1 MTFGREFGRYSL
13 DKNTIMGDLLNVMK
27 IYLLPCLCVILFVT
41 VLSLNIPAADDQAD
55 TPLRMANGTIIEGTM
70 QEATPEGLVIQGE
83 KVKYTAPWKYLSAGT
98 RYRYELP
105 MLAAQEVAR
114 SNALQKAQAAAAAS
128 NAAALKAA
136 ATKATGA
143 KTVGIVSNKPPAR
156 K

>member
-1 MTFGREFGRYSL
+1 MTIYRKSCL
-13 DKNTIMGDLLNVMK
+13 IALLVVAVSG
-27 IYLLPCLCVILFVT
+27 LRVT
-41 VLSLNIPAADDQAD
+41 AAEDQAD
-55 TPLRMANGTIIEGTM
+55 VPLRMANGTVIEGTM

-83 KVKYTAPWKYLSAGT
+83 KGKYTAPWKYLSAGT

-105 MLAAQEVAR
+105 MLAAQEAAR

-128 NAAALKAA
+128 NAATPKAA

-143 KTVGIVSNKPPAR
+143 KAGGVVSNKPPAR